1 MVILQNCYF
10 EPEWS
15 YCLNLLFW
23 ALKYMWL
30 TIELFQEQTVI
41 GICSCECPA
50 VACLSLWFGNIENFI
65 FDRLIKSRTK
75 YICISPSQWT
85 SSIYTKQFLYKG
97 IPLKGHTLWFN
108 GLNDRS
114 FMMSVLDWISL
125 RVLLG
130 A

>member
-1 MVILQNCYF
+1 MVILRNCYF
-10 EPEWS
+10 ETEWS

-41 GICSCECPA
+41 GICSCKCPA
-50 VACLSLWFGNIENFI
+50 VAYLSLWFGNIENFI

-97 IPLKGHTLWFN
+97 IPLKGHTLWFH
-108 GLNDRS
+108 GLNDQS
-114 FMMSVLDWISL
+114 FMMSVLDWFL
-125 RVLLG
+125 VLWYSI
-130 A
+130 